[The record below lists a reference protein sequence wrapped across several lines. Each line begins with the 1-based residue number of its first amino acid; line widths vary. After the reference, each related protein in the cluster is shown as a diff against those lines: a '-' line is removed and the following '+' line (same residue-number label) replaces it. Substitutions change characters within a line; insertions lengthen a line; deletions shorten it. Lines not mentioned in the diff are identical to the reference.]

1 VRSNFRFIG
10 CLRLV
15 LINDTIIVVTCEP
28 KCFSYLRCNC
38 GKKGYH
44 LLRVHQSH
52 VIYYATLKDHNKIA
66 HGEEVGRDL
75 KHLMSLG

>member
-15 LINDTIIVVTCEP
+15 LINVTIIVVTWEP
-28 KCFSYLRCNC
+28 KCFSCLRCNC

-44 LLRVHQSH
+44 LLKVHQCH
-52 VIYYATLKDHNKIA
+52 VILCHIERSQTIA

-75 KHLMSLG
+75 KHLLSLG